1 MVGLSNVDNTTDL
14 SQPISTLTQT
24 ALNLKAPLANPI
36 FTGTISGI
44 TKIMVGL
51 PNVDNTSDLD
61 KPISTLTQTALNLK
75 APLANPTITGT
86 ISGNNNYSVNATGNL
101 TAYSIT
107 SNNNI
112 TCTDLICWWDK
123 FSNKDRNITT

>member
-14 SQPISTLTQT
+14 NKPISTLTQT

-51 PNVDNTSDLD
+51 PNVDNTSDAS
-61 KPISTLTQTALNLK
+61 KPISSATQAALNLL
-75 APLANPTITGT
+75 APLANPIITGT
-86 ISGNNNYSVNATGNL
+86 NQVI
-101 TAYSIT
+101 IT
-107 SNNNI
+107 SLLMQQVI
-112 TCTDLICWWDK
+112 
-123 FSNKDRNITT
+123 